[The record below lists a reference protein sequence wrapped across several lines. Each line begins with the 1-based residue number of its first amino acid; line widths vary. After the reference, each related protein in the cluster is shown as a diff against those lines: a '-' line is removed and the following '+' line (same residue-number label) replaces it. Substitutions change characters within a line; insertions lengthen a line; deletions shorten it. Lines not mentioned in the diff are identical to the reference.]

1 MVSVLVFRTNF
12 KRVPQKMVSVPVFRT
27 NFKRLP
33 QKIVSVPVFRTNFK
47 VQKGNTENGLSTG
60 TVKS

>member
-12 KRVPQKMVSVPVFRT
+12 KRV
-27 NFKRLP
+27 P

-60 TVKS
+60 I

>member
-1 MVSVLVFRTNF
+1 MSTNSFLNTKPRNFKPTKINDFTVFRTNF
-12 KRVPQKMVSVPVFRT
+12 KRV
-27 NFKRLP
+27 P

-60 TVKS
+60 I

>member
-1 MVSVLVFRTNF
+1 
-12 KRVPQKMVSVPVFRT
+12 MVSVPVFRT
-27 NFKRLP
+27 NFKRVP

-60 TVKS
+60 I

>member
-12 KRVPQKMVSVPVFRT
+12 NRV
-27 NFKRLP
+27 P
-33 QKIVSVPVFRTNFK
+33 QKIVSVPVFTGRSNFK

-60 TVKS
+60 I